1 MNAPE
6 RCADPVKFFGLS
18 GIPAPKRGQRDEKSK
33 HNQYNKTDMK
43 KLAIIRSEF
52 NKNMVDL
59 LYRQAR
65 KEFDLW
71 RVKTEKAKKDFS
83 SQDSPALS
91 LPFDNRKP
99 ENPAPTSPTHTIQTK
114 SQDNISPVSPS
125 PLTNKPF
132 KVKSPPQ
139 NMNWREISF
148 SVPGAGEI
156 PLAVKWAIESKNI
169 HAVLALGVILRGQ
182 TSHYDF
188 LCGFLQRALWDLQ
201 NNSSLPIVF
210 SVLMSENKQQARE
223 RIEKGRGSEGMK
235 SLIKMIHLKQEIQH
249 EMV

>member
-1 MNAPE
+1 
-6 RCADPVKFFGLS
+6 
-18 GIPAPKRGQRDEKSK
+18 
-33 HNQYNKTDMK
+33 MK

-52 NKNMVDL
+52 NKDMVDL
-59 LYRQAR
+59 LYHQAR

-83 SQDSPALS
+83 SQDKPTVPPPL
-91 LPFDNRKP
+91 DNQKQ
-99 ENPAPTSPTHTIQTK
+99 ENPWPIPLTHNIQTK
-114 SQDNISPVSPS
+114 SQDNTSSTGSSPPAGR
-125 PLTNKPF
+125 PF
-132 KVKSPPQ
+132 KVKSPSQ
-139 NMNWREISF
+139 DRTWQEMSL

-156 PLAVKWAIESKNI
+156 PLAVRWAIESKNI
-169 HAVLALGVILRGQ
+169 HAILALGVILRGQ

-223 RIEKGRGSEGMK
+223 RIEKGRGGEGMK
-235 SLIKMIHLKQEIQH
+235 SLIKMIHLKQEIKATKK
-249 EMV
+249 